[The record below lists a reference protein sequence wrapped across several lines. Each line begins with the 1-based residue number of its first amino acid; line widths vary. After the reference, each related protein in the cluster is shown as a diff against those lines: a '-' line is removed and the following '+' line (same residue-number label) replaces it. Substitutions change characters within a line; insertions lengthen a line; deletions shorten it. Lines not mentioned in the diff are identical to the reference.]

1 MEEIIN
7 TLKAQGLLFA
17 HYAWSHAPSGDYGVW
32 AEDGA
37 NDLSAD
43 DRHAEHVTR
52 GTIDYF
58 TRNDSGMPRTTIEA
72 ALDGKCAWYL
82 NSIQIEEDTGY
93 IHYEWVV
100 EWLE

>member
-7 TLKAQGLLFA
+7 TLTAQGLLFA

-37 NDLSAD
+37 NDLGAD
-43 DRHAEHVTR
+43 DHHAEHVTQ

-58 TRNDSGMPRTTIEA
+58 TRNDSETPRTTIET

-82 NSIQIEEDTGY
+82 NSIQFEEDTGY
-93 IHYEWVV
+93 IHYEWIW
-100 EWLE
+100 EI